1 MILTPEQRDLGRRNF
16 LKALAGTPAL
26 GVLGAAT
33 LQGAVKGGPVRI
45 GMIGV
50 GGQGRA
56 LLGRVNP
63 AQGTVVAMAD
73 INPSSLQR
81 ADQVLATRKQP
92 AARHYTEYR
101 EMFQKEDI
109 EAVIIAVPLWAH
121 ADVTVD
127 ALAAGTHV
135 LCEKMMAYTVAD
147 CQRMIAASEKANRLL
162 EIGYQRN
169 YSPLYRSAYEGII
182 KRGLL
187 GDVYTVRLA
196 WHRNGNWRRAG
207 APPSPDF
214 DASRW
219 GYPSFEHL
227 LNWRLYHRYSRGLFA
242 ELASHQ
248 VNAVNWYLDSAP
260 RAVHASGGV
269 YRYKDGREVPDHVF
283 AIFEYPGGVTATF
296 TSIESNAHD
305 QRYEAFYGT
314 KGTLIL
320 YNEAEAMFFEEGG
333 GGAGEAR
340 GTSVEISGKAGG
352 AAIDASET
360 KAANNGV
367 PAKSAGTAVGTGK
380 RTEPGELQISG
391 FCSAIRNG
399 TPLLCGPQKAMNSA
413 KACIAGVDA
422 IARQARLTT

>member
-1 MILTPEQRDLGRRNF
+1 MLTAEQRELGRRNF

-26 GVLGAAT
+26 GMLGAAA
-33 LQGAVKGGPVRI
+33 LEGAVKGQPVRL

-63 AQGTVVAMAD
+63 ASATVVAMAD
-73 INPSSLQR
+73 INPTSLQR
-81 ADQVLATRKQP
+81 ADEVLARRRQP

-101 EMFQKEDI
+101 EMFEKENI
-109 EAVIIAVPLWAH
+109 EAVLVAVPLWAH

-127 ALAAGTHV
+127 ALNAGKHV

-147 CQRMIAASEKANRLL
+147 CQRMIAAAERADRVL

-196 WHRNGNWRRAG
+196 WHRNGNWRRS
-207 APPSPDF
+207 APLPTPDY
-214 DASRW
+214 DPSRW
-219 GYPSFEHL
+219 GYPTFEHL
-227 LNWRLYHRYSRGLFA
+227 VNWRLYHRYSRGLFA

-248 VNAVNWYLDSAP
+248 VNAVNWYLDSSP
-260 RAVHASGGV
+260 SAVHASGGV
-269 YRYKDGREVPDHVF
+269 YRFKDGREVPDHVF

-296 TSIESNAHD
+296 SSVESNAFD

-320 YNEAEAMFFEEGG
+320 YNEAEALFFEEGTN
-333 GGAGEAR
+333 GAGRA
-340 GTSVEISGKAGG
+340 TTVEVSSSLTG

-360 KAANNGV
+360 KPGNSGAA
-367 PAKSAGTAVGTGK
+367 AKSAAPTSAAARV
-380 RTEPGELQISG
+380 EPGELQISG
-391 FCSAIRNG
+391 FCSAIRGG
-399 TPLLCGPQKAMNSA
+399 TRLLCGPEKALKSA
-413 KACIAGVDA
+413 KACIAGVEA
-422 IARQARLTT
+422 ITRQARLAT